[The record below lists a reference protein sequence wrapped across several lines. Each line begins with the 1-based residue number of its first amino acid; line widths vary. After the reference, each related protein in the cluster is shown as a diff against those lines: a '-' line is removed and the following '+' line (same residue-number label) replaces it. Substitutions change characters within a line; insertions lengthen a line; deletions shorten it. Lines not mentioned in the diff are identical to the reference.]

1 MKNRAHLEYSP
12 SMWPFAIL
20 IFFLKSLFLLT
31 LVAKWRDCSAERG
44 LKQKGS
50 VMFSRGHN
58 GESKQR
64 ILQVES
70 FEAVSWKAP
79 NAWLFFSEKILT
91 ASDNGLQLKI
101 TKYKII
107 YYKGGQ

>member
-1 MKNRAHLEYSP
+1 
-12 SMWPFAIL
+12 
-20 IFFLKSLFLLT
+20 
-31 LVAKWRDCSAERG
+31 
-44 LKQKGS
+44 
-50 VMFSRGHN
+50 MFSRGHN

-107 YYKGGQ
+107 YYKGGQWEPSIYFWVKKEEDNAGKHFF